1 MTIKKGDKVKVE
13 YVGKLEDGEIFDSS
27 ENHGKPLEF
36 EVGAGQLIKG
46 FDEAVV
52 GMNKG
57 DKKEIKIKSEEGYG
71 EPKED
76 LIQKVPR
83 NDLPKDKEL
92 NAGMMLSIQMPNG
105 VQIPAMITEVNDIEV
120 TIDMN
125 HPLAGKTLIF
135 EIKIV
140 EIEAN

>member
-140 EIEAN
+140 EIEA